1 MINPNQPDAKRMS
14 HMPSFLNFCVSI
26 RRAMQ
31 SNPGSPS
38 HTLGAL
44 QEEVISVEGSHQ
56 HIALLRKHTLDAHLL
71 FGDLA

>member
-1 MINPNQPDAKRMS
+1 MIDPNQADAKT
-14 HMPSFLNFCVSI
+14 HVTYAKFLELLRVNP
-26 RRAMQ
+26 AGMQ
-31 SNPGSPS
+31 SKPGSPS